1 MGRREAEKR
10 RERWQGCVCG
20 KTGER
25 CCCPEGGRQ
34 DNDSTHACAARHGGA
49 LSGPQVLI
57 CNMGGIVVSSHS
69 VAEGD
74 MTSSHHVRSLI
85 KGPKHRK
92 SEYMFAVLS
101 AGQWLSSQ
109 LSHTTVTQEALKQN
123 PMLTSH
129 SQRFGFKTVWTCAP
143 VSTSHQITLRCSQ
156 GSAWDWGSGEAGH
169 SPRPE
174 PLERGWV

>member
-1 MGRREAEKR
+1 MLLPRRGEGRTLTARTR
-10 RERWQGCVCG
+10 
-20 KTGER
+20 
-25 CCCPEGGRQ
+25 
-34 DNDSTHACAARHGGA
+34 AARHGGA
-49 LSGPQVLI
+49 LPGPQVLV

-74 MTSSHHVRSLI
+74 MTSSHHVRSLT
-85 KGPKHRK
+85 KGPTHRK
-92 SEYMFAVLS
+92 SEYMFAVPS

-109 LSHTTVTQEALKQN
+109 LSHTRATQEALTQN

-129 SQRFGFKTVWTCAP
+129 SQRFGFRTVWTCAP